1 MQITMD
7 TTDVFIECTGTDITK
22 AQIVL
27 NTMCTMFS
35 EYCSND
41 FEVEPVKVI
50 DSSGNAKS
58 KLPDHPCSF
67 ESTVCL
73 SATAC
78 SWLLLLKCCMLVG
91 NSLV

>member
-1 MQITMD
+1 MD

-35 EYCSND
+35 EYCSNE

-50 DSSGNAKS
+50 DSSGNARS
-58 KLPDHPCSF
+58 KLPDHY
-67 ESTVCL
+67 CL
-73 SATAC
+73 FQSDV
-78 SWLLLLKCCMLVG
+78 LVN
-91 NSLV
+91 NSLL